1 MFIAHALLRHLRSC
15 YDGHRVEALIPVP
28 LHPSRLKQRG
38 FNQSAEIANLLSKQL
53 DIPLDR
59 HSLKRIKA
67 TEFQYGLSLHK
78 RQKNLLKAFQFR
90 PEKPYR
96 SVAIIDDIITSGSTM
111 SEICKL
117 LKRQGIEHIEVWS
130 LARALKHD

>member
-1 MFIAHALLRHLRSC
+1 
-15 YDGHRVEALIPVP
+15 
-28 LHPSRLKQRG
+28 LKQRG
-38 FNQSAEIANLLSKQL
+38 FNQSAEIARLLSQHP

-67 TEFQYGLSLHK
+67 TEFQHGLSLHK
-78 RQKNLLKAFQFR
+78 HQKNLLKAFQFT
-90 PEKPYR
+90 PETSYR
-96 SVAIIDDIITSGSTM
+96 SVAIITSGSTM

-117 LKRQGIEHIEVWS
+117 LKRAGVEHIEVWS